1 MCGGHYR
8 FLRKLLGII
17 GVIKKYAIA
26 FTLRQLKPYSKAE
39 TNTGI
44 FRNLTLVLVQTFK
57 SVTDNS
63 MSACLKEAYKFV
75 LVDIFFC
82 KRLKQFN
89 LEGGLKRL
97 ANIHMH
103 THTLLGK
110 LF

>member
-1 MCGGHYR
+1 M
-8 FLRKLLGII
+8 RKLLGII
-17 GVIKKYAIA
+17 GVIKKCAIA

-44 FRNLTLVLVQTFK
+44 FRNLTLVQTFK

-63 MSACLKEAYKFV
+63 MSACLKEAYKYV

-82 KRLKQFN
+82 KHLKQFN
-89 LEGGLKRL
+89 LEGGFKRL